1 MKTEPIRIQVVDD
14 HPLIRDGLSAL
25 IRQCEDM
32 RLVAEAADGKRAVEL
47 FREHRPDVTLM
58 DLGLPVMDG
67 MSALRA
73 IRREFPDARI
83 LVLTLRQGDEDVH
96 QAIQAGARGY
106 LLKGAT
112 GPEILDAIR
121 AVHRGLRHVA
131 PEAAAMLVERVGD
144 SPLTERERQTLE
156 AMARGRS
163 NKQIAQELSIT
174 EATVKAHVT
183 QILSKLGV
191 DDRTQ
196 AVTRALRRGLIH
208 LD

>member
-67 MSALRA
+67 MGALRA

-96 QAIQAGARGY
+96 QALQAGARGY

-112 GPEILDAIR
+112 GPEILGAIR

-131 PEAAAMLVERVGD
+131 PEAASALVERVGD
-144 SPLTERERQTLE
+144 SPLTEREHQTLE

>member
-1 MKTEPIRIQVVDD
+1 MVDD